1 MTKKQDRYITF
12 ALVLIIIL
20 LLNALLF
27 QYSPTVDLTKD
38 KIYSISDETKNTL
51 KNLREPMTVKFFITP
66 NLPPPFLTYE
76 KYTKDLLTQYKNASR
91 GNFNFEIIDA
101 SKNKEEAIANGVSE
115 SQINVLEKDET
126 KIKRVFFGLSIMYG
140 ELKETL
146 PFIQSTVGM
155 EYYITTL
162 MRNMINKND
171 RLSRLE
177 DNLDVYLIVSSDI
190 IPLLPEGIFE
200 MLPITL
206 NEAVIEANK
215 TLMNKVTFQ
224 NVDTKASNFEELV
237 STLGIEKVVWES
249 ILDEN
254 GNVILEAGDG
264 YFDLILANGD
274 DIISLSTLS
283 LLEGDNASIVSTIES
298 GINDLLKIT
307 KTVGYLQGHNEIPYM
322 VVPEQYGG
330 TPEDYYSA
338 ASDFANAIG
347 GNYEFLP
354 INISEGSIPN
364 SVDALI
370 VAGSDTPFS
379 EYELYEIDQF
389 IMSGKPVLFLL
400 NGVKLDDSP
409 MVQAGYAMPTLIPIG
424 NNLDNIL
431 TNYGVSIANNFIL
444 DKEAYKAQADQNS
457 PVETLYYVP
466 IILPENINNKNP
478 ITKGLTSLIA
488 PFPSEVLEITNEN
501 NVKFIPLISTSKDSW
516 SIPEGDEFALQSM
529 NPEGKELDFK
539 RHTIAASLEG
549 EMTSAFIGKDIPKNE
564 ASKFESKEMI
574 EKSPYSR
581 IIVVGS
587 PEMIKNP
594 GFQANAIF
602 AMSAVDYIA
611 GDTGLMEI
619 RRKGSVY
626 NPPYNIGDF
635 AKLVVRGLNIVFL
648 PLAVILFG
656 FILWNLDKKRRKNI
670 KQKYTK

>member
-12 ALVLIIIL
+12 ALILIIIL

-27 QYSPTVDLTKD
+27 QYSPMIDLTKD
-38 KIYSISDETKNTL
+38 KIYSISDETKATL
-51 KNLREPMTVKFFITP
+51 QNLREPMTVKFFITP

-76 KYTKDLLTQYKNASR
+76 KYTKDLLTQYKNASG

-101 SKNKEEAIANGVSE
+101 SRNKEEAIANGVSE
-115 SQINVLEKDET
+115 SQINVLEKDQT
-126 KIKRVFFGLSIMYG
+126 QIKIVFFGLSVMYG
-140 ELKETL
+140 ESKEVI

-171 RLSRLE
+171 RLSRLK
-177 DNLDVYLIVSSDI
+177 DNLDVYLIVSSDV
-190 IPLLPEGIFE
+190 IPLLPEGTFE
-200 MLPITL
+200 VLPITL
-206 NEAVIEANK
+206 NEAIMEANK

-249 ILDEN
+249 VLDEN
-254 GNVILEAGDG
+254 GNIVLEGGEG

-274 DIISLSTLS
+274 DMISLNTYS
-283 LLEGDNASIVSTIES
+283 LLEGDNAYIVSEIEA

-307 KTVGYLQGHNEIPYM
+307 KTVGYLQGHNEIPYII
-322 VVPEQYGG
+322 VPEQYGG
-330 TPEDYYSA
+330 NPNDYYTA

-354 INISEGSIPN
+354 INILEGSIPN

-370 VAGSDTPFS
+370 VAGSETPFS

-400 NGVKLDDSP
+400 NGVKVDQSEL
-409 MVQAGYAMPTLIPIG
+409 VQAGYVMPTLIPID
-424 NNLDNIL
+424 NNLDSIL
-431 TNYGVSIANNFIL
+431 TNYGVTVANNFIL
-444 DKEAYKAQADQNS
+444 DKESYQAQANQNAPLES
-457 PVETLYYVP
+457 LYYVP
-466 IILPENINNKNP
+466 IILPENINDKNP
-478 ITKGLTSLIA
+478 ITKGITSLLS
-488 PFPSEVLEITNEN
+488 PFSSEVLEITNEN
-501 NVKFIPLISTSKDSW
+501 NVKFTPLIYTSKDSW
-516 SIPEGDEFALQSM
+516 IVSDGEGFSSQTM
-529 NPEGKELDFK
+529 NPEGKEIDFK
-539 RHTIAASLEG
+539 RHIIAASLEG
-549 EMTSAFIGKDIPKNE
+549 EMPSAFMGKEIPKRE
-564 ASKFESKEMI
+564 GRTFESKEMI
-574 EKSPYSR
+574 EKTPYGR
-581 IIVVGS
+581 LIVVGS

-611 GDTGLMEI
+611 GDTGLMDI

-656 FILWNLDKKRRKNI
+656 FVLWNIDKKRRKNI
-670 KQKYTK
+670 KQKFMK